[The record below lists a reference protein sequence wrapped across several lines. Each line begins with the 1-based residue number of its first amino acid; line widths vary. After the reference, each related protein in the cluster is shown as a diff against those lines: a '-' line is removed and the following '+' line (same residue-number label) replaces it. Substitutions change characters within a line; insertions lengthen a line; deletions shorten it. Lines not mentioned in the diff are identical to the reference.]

1 MLIFPLDNL
10 LNVLLAIKEYWIS
23 TEESLLIKNMNSL
36 IFRNVLQR
44 KCWLAWINTHREQEC
59 GADFN
64 WEVWRFLCI
73 DSFADICCHVLCFIW
88 NSAVGIT
95 FIQFANNN
103 SLRNIYVLGLSL
115 FLGISIPQ
123 YFVSN
128 SSPNGVG
135 PVKTDGGWFDDI
147 LNTIFSSSPT
157 MAIIVGTLL
166 DNTLDAKYAVDN
178 RGLAWWRPFQSRK
191 GDVRNEEFYSLPVR
205 IREYIPTRFLY

>member
-1 MLIFPLDNL
+1 MIQKFLGTWLPTVMTASFAFTLPVLSIINDYSDRNFRSEHEGVGMLLEGIFG
-10 LNVLLAIKEYWIS
+10 
-23 TEESLLIKNMNSL
+23 
-36 IFRNVLQR
+36 
-44 KCWLAWINTHREQEC
+44 
-59 GADFN
+59 GAVGTTASV
-64 WEVWRFLCI
+64 EVWRFLCI